1 MPIFDY
7 QCSKC
12 GHVKMDYFVR
22 YYDNCIPV
30 VLCDCG
36 YVMNKMPS
44 VPNMHLFPISGIHLK
59 HVCHGGKTFH
69 SKNEMKKYAKEN
81 NLELGA
87 LL

>member
-7 QCSKC
+7 QCPRCNKTEE
-12 GHVKMDYFVR
+12 HFVR
-22 YYDNCIPV
+22 KHDDLVQCP
-30 VLCDCG
+30 DCL
-36 YVMNKMPS
+36 VSMNRLPA
-44 VPNMHLFPISGIHLK
+44 VPNMHLFPEEGIHLK
-59 HVCHGGKTFH
+59 HVCPGGKTFH